1 MSNLTTTDLIIIAAF
16 LLVILVLV
24 SIIIVLDIL
33 NKKKKLEDTEELL
46 ELEHNFNEM
55 QKSESSKLID
65 NIEES
70 SELPIEVNSATSNRP
85 ARVEEIK
92 YVEED
97 KELEKTKAKIELKR
111 LKEELERQRI
121 NNTQTEL
128 AKSVEEEIFE
138 KKEEV
143 SPVVEQV
150 KSEPIVNEV
159 KLEEP
164 VVVEE
169 VKPVEETVIEED
181 IPVEETV
188 VEEKPVEQQ
197 VVEEEKPVEQQVV
210 EDTKVSDIVN
220 EIKVDVDKEQES
232 KSNLSKAISVQEDL
246 EEILKSYDKQIE
258 AHENEQEEKAIISVT
273 ELQKVAENV
282 YDDNEDY
289 QMSYKDEGNE
299 PISIKE
305 LEKLYNTTNL
315 KEVVEEVKEEEKP
328 IIIDQSQIKK
338 LEDLPPISS
347 DIKFRLS
354 PFISPVFGIKKTR
367 ESIELEQTANLD
379 KLNEEIKKT
388 NEFLKALKDLQKDLD

>member
-70 SELPIEVNSATSNRP
+70 SELPIEVNSATSNKP

-169 VKPVEETVIEED
+169 VKPVEETVIEEN
-181 IPVEETV
+181 IPVEET
-188 VEEKPVEQQ
+188 

>member
-55 QKSESSKLID
+55 QKNESSKLID

-169 VKPVEETVIEED
+169 VKPVEETVIEEN
-181 IPVEETV
+181 IPVEET
-188 VEEKPVEQQ
+188 

>member
-1 MSNLTTTDLIIIAAF
+1 
-16 LLVILVLV
+16 
-24 SIIIVLDIL
+24 
-33 NKKKKLEDTEELL
+33 
-46 ELEHNFNEM
+46 M

-169 VKPVEETVIEED
+169 VKPVEETVIEEN
-181 IPVEETV
+181 IPVEEA
-188 VEEKPVEQQ
+188 